1 MKKWYYYYSHAMMKK
16 ILSWGVF
23 ILKNRNRSAF
33 VTGASGAIGKA
44 IARRLAKDGFN
55 LYLHYHSNEKS
66 MQALALEL
74 QNYEVDVT
82 ILQGDFSSLADLET
96 ITENVFE
103 LDVFIH
109 AAGNSEYGLFTDLS
123 DKKLQCLYNIHVGA
137 PLHLIRAFLLKLRRS
152 SHPRILF
159 ISSIWGEVGAAMEV
173 AYSTMKGA
181 QIAFVKALSKEVA
194 GNGITVNALTPGA
207 VDTTMLAQF
216 SKQEKQELIEEIP
229 LLRLGNPVDVANA
242 AAFLVR
248 DESDYITGQVL
259 GVNGGWHM

>member
-1 MKKWYYYYSHAMMKK
+1 M
-16 ILSWGVF
+16 
-23 ILKNRNRSAF
+23 KNRNRSAF
-33 VTGASGAIGKA
+33 ITGASGAIGKA
-44 IARRLAKDGFN
+44 IARRLANDGFN
-55 LYLHYHSNEKS
+55 LYLHYHSNEKI
-66 MQALALEL
+66 MRTLATEL
-74 QNYEVDVT
+74 QNCDVEVTV
-82 ILQGDFSSLADLET
+82 LQGDFSSRADLEK

-123 DKKLQCLYNIHVGA
+123 DKKLQCLYDIHVGA
-137 PLHLIRAFLLKLRRS
+137 PLYFIRAFLPKLRRS

-207 VDTTMLAQF
+207 VDTAMLAQF
-216 SKQEKQELIEEIP
+216 SEQEKQEFIQEIP
-229 LLRLGNPVDVANA
+229 LLRLGNPKDVANA

-248 DESDYITGQVL
+248 DESGYITGQIL